1 MDVRERWQAFT
12 CYCMSLT
19 LSGKT
24 ARAVAPREI
33 TLSQGGEK
41 RERRTLTLY
50 IKVEVVGNYTYVHT
64 QICAL
69 PGLMITGERLE
80 ISLRVSGWLPR
91 RPRANF

>member
-33 TLSQGGEK
+33 TLSQWGEK
-41 RERRTLTLY
+41 RETH
-50 IKVEVVGNYTYVHT
+50 INVEVVGSCTYVHT

-80 ISLRVSGWLPR
+80 ISLRVSGWLLR